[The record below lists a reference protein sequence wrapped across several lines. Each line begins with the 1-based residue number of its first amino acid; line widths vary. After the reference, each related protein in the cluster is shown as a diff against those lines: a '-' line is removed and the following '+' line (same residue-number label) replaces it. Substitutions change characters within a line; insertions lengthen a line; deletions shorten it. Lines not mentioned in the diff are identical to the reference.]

1 MLNVERLRIL
11 AELSRRG
18 TLRAVA
24 EALSFSTSAVSQ
36 QLRQLEKDVGVPLV
50 ERVGRGLVL
59 TPQGELLAARA
70 HVILAGVER
79 AEADVV
85 ASTGEPR
92 GTVTVAGFQSAAITL
107 VPATV
112 DDVARHHPGVDVVFR
127 LGEPAETLP
136 ALPGAEVDVALVESY
151 PGATLAPVPGV
162 TTLPLL
168 EDPLWL
174 ALSPGR
180 LAALDTD
187 QDPVAQ
193 LSGAGWAVEPEGTA
207 PHAWL
212 VELCR
217 RRGFDPH
224 PVCVSEDLA
233 VQLAFVAS
241 GHAVAVLPGLTL
253 ASAPPE
259 VVTLP
264 LGDPAPS
271 RTVTAAWRENAGNRR
286 AARAVLESLQR
297 VARDLAPPGQLSRP

>member
-70 HVILAGVER
+70 HVILAEVER

-92 GTVTVAGFQSAAITL
+92 GTV
-107 VPATV
+107 TV